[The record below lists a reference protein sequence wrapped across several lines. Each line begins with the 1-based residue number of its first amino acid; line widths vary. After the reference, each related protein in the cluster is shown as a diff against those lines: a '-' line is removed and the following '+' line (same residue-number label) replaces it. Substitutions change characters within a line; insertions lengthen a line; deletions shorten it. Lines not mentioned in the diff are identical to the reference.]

1 MYIISNKDRN
11 EISFLLSV
19 LRIKTKNY
27 KSIKEANINRRTAV
41 VINKLVR
48 SKKIIKTN
56 KTQER
61 NEVILAVIKALE
73 FRTK

>member
-48 SKKIIKTN
+48 SKKIIKT
-56 KTQER
+56 KF
-61 NEVILAVIKALE
+61 IK
-73 FRTK
+73 